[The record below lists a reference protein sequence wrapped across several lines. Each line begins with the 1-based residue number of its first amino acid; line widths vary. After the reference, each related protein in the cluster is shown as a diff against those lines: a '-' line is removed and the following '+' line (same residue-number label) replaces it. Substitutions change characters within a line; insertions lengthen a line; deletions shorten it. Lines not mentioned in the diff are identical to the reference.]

1 MLRTP
6 LTSQN
11 DRIRR
16 EQYSEPPKPLYP
28 SGEGFDKLLVGL
40 KRDTYEVIVI
50 RTVAKE
56 IVRHGR
62 QKKRPDLEVLDAVQ
76 CFVKGSR
83 VLDTHE
89 NHFKDVEVWQN
100 RQVSSKCPKYR
111 LRPIICQVHRHHPS
125 HAKPAGK
132 YQVLEPCE
140 TYHM

>member
-1 MLRTP
+1 M
-6 LTSQN
+6 
-11 DRIRR
+11 
-16 EQYSEPPKPLYP
+16 
-28 SGEGFDKLLVGL
+28 VGL

-111 LRPIICQVHRHHPS
+111 L